1 MKSAKAVFLDR
12 DGVVNEMNTGRVRQ
26 VNGPDD
32 VHLLPGTAEAIRG
45 LAEAGYRVYVV
56 TNQGGVGLGYMSL
69 ADLEAVHERLE
80 ELLAEKGARLDGIA
94 FCPHKPDYGCA
105 CRKPQPGMLLE
116 LAKRHRLSLSESYMI
131 GDRESD
137 IAAGRAAGTR
147 TIRVNGAADRSK
159 GRADG
164 SREGAGSAR
173 RPRRHGRASFTADW
187 NVSSLLEAAVLIV
200 HRLAEERGLP

>member
-12 DGVVNEMNTGRVRQ
+12 DGVVNEMNTARVRQ

-69 ADLEAVHERLE
+69 ADLKAVHERLE
-80 ELLAEKGARLDGIA
+80 ELLAGKGARLDGIA
-94 FCPHKPDYGCA
+94 FCPHKPDSGCA
-105 CRKPQPGMLLE
+105 CRKPRPGMLLE
-116 LAKRHRLSLSESYMI
+116 LAKRHRLSLGESYMI

-147 TIRVNGAADRSK
+147 TIRVGGAAGRRK
-159 GRADG
+159 GKDGG

-173 RPRRHGRASFTADW
+173 RIQKHGTKPSPADW

-200 HRLAEERGLP
+200 QRLAEERRLP